1 MVESAGRSFFMKFHL
16 FNRKAHYWLTP
27 VVALPFLVIV
37 VTGILLLWKKEVAW
51 IQPPDAAAGGAEAAL
66 SLPRILEI
74 SRTVPEAEV
83 RGWADIA
90 RVDFRPKKNLVTVS
104 TKNAREIQIDAGTG
118 QVLRTDIRRSDLIE
132 QLHDGS
138 FFHER
143 VKLWLFFP
151 VALGMLVLWL
161 TGLWMFLRPL
171 LRVRARR

>member
-1 MVESAGRSFFMKFHL
+1 MKLYL
-16 FNRKAHYWLTP
+16 FNRKTHYWLTP
-27 VVALPFLVIV
+27 FVALPFLIIV
-37 VTGILLLWKKEVAW
+37 LTGILLLWKKEVAW
-51 IQPPDAAAGGAEAAL
+51 IQPPDAVAGAAGAAL

-83 RGWADIA
+83 RGWGDIS
-90 RVDFRPKKNLVTVS
+90 RVDFRPQKNLIKVS
-104 TKNAREIQIDAGTG
+104 TKNSREIQIDAGTG

-151 VALGMLVLWL
+151 VALGMLVLL
-161 TGLWMFLRPL
+161 GSGLWMFLRPL
-171 LRVRARR
+171 LRVRVRR